1 MAALVTLAVGKDHLH
16 ITTAVENERVTR
28 QIDNAS
34 DYILRYL
41 NIYGDPAWTPET
53 VPPLVRSCVLLKLTA
68 LHDHLGE
75 DMELDEHLRLALSHM
90 LMVLR
95 TPSLA

>member
-16 ITTAVENERVTR
+16 ITGTAEDDRVTR
-28 QIDNAS
+28 QIEDAS

-41 NIYGDPAWTPET
+41 DIYGDPDWTPET
-53 VPPLVRSCVLLKLTA
+53 VPPLVRSCVLLKLTS

-75 DMELDEHLRLALSHM
+75 DMELDEHLRQALSHA

-95 TPSLA
+95 TPSVA